1 VKGADDQ
8 IPRCY
13 FACFLPAAF
22 PFCLIL
28 GQSWVFQKNARNYL
42 VIRSWSFTLLS
53 TGKIETPDGDASA
66 DEGNKK
72 KLALQETEKRKNLIP
87 LGTQA

>member
-1 VKGADDQ
+1 MLF
-8 IPRCY
+8 R
-13 FACFLPAAF
+13 LPSSSRLPVFSDARRK
-22 PFCLIL
+22 PGIL
-28 GQSWVFQKNARNYL
+28 KERTELFGHSLLDYL

-53 TGKIETPDGDASA
+53 TGKIENPDGDASA

-87 LGTQA
+87 FGTQA

>member
-1 VKGADDQ
+1 
-8 IPRCY
+8 
-13 FACFLPAAF
+13 
-22 PFCLIL
+22 
-28 GQSWVFQKNARNYL
+28 L

-53 TGKIETPDGDASA
+53 TEKIENPDGDASA